1 VFISGFSFHLY
12 FLMNLFLQLLANG
25 LVNGA
30 LFALL
35 AVAFGLVYR
44 CARVFHIAF
53 AGLFLLGP
61 YTSWWVS
68 SRLGFG
74 IWAAIP
80 MGMLGGAVASWLSE
94 RVLYRPLMRRRA
106 SPAAVIVAS
115 LGFFVLVVNLVALG
129 FGNEVW
135 VIERGLSHRVMLGPV
150 GLTVIQIWQFFLGVT
165 VVAALDWSTRR
176 LKMFKILWAMGE
188 EPELVPV
195 LGLPMDRYR
204 SILFLLSGALS
215 ALAGGLIGYDV
226 GIDPQM
232 GMSYLLIAAV
242 AVLAGGIDSYRG
254 WVLGGFAVAVLH
266 SLTVWQFSAKWIDL
280 ATFAVLIA
288 VLVFRPQGM
297 LGIRKRLEEI

>member
-1 VFISGFSFHLY
+1 MS
-12 FLMNLFLQLLANG
+12 LFLQLLSNG

-44 CARVFHIAF
+44 SARVFHIAF

-61 YTSWWVS
+61 YASWWVS
-68 SRLGFG
+68 SRLGFE

-80 MGMLGGAVASWLSE
+80 VGMLVGAVTAWLSE
-94 RVLYRPLMRRRA
+94 LVLYRPLVRRRA
-106 SPAAVIVAS
+106 SPAAVIVAT
-115 LGFFVLVVNLVALG
+115 LGLFVVIVNLVALG
-129 FGNEVW
+129 FGTEVR
-135 VIERGLSHRVMLGPV
+135 VIERGLSRRVMIGPV
-150 GLTVIQIWQFFLGVT
+150 GLTVIQIWQFLLGVSA
-165 VVAALDWSTRR
+165 VAGLGWATRR

-188 EPELVPV
+188 NPELVPV

-204 SILFLLSGALS
+204 TILFLLSGALA

-226 GIDPQM
+226 GINPHM
-232 GMSYLLIAAV
+232 GMSYLLVAAV
-242 AVLAGGIDSYRG
+242 GVLAGGIDSYRG

-288 VLVFRPQGM
+288 VLVFRPRGM
-297 LGIRKRLEEI
+297 LEVRRRLEEV